1 MEIKYSDYSWLYLFR
16 ESDIHVFAVWMLNIQ
31 ILVVILVDNDV
42 ESPIKIVFLNES
54 NLLLLK
60 LKKFFLL
67 IVIII
72 QLKDVALTSI
82 REYNLIV
89 FVRNFDLEI
98 IVKLFC
104 EIYGRHGFQLLA
116 MVDCIKFSSFLVV
129 FHKIKIGYLFDI
141 FS

>member
-1 MEIKYSDYSWLYLFR
+1 
-16 ESDIHVFAVWMLNIQ
+16 MLNIQ

-67 IVIII
+67 IIVII

-98 IVKLFC
+98 IMKLSG
-104 EIYGRHGFQLLA
+104 EIYGRHGFQWFA
-116 MVDCIKFSSFLVV
+116 MVDCTCFISFLVV
-129 FHKIKIGYLFDI
+129 FYKIEIGNLFDI